1 VFIDDVKL
9 PSVKEWSMSCPH
21 AANRPQFRWCSQ
33 GRGVDPLARP
43 SVADSAAAAARSRA
57 HVGAVRRETIA
68 LSRVLNVTRL
78 ARAALRLQ
86 H

>member
-1 VFIDDVKL
+1 
-9 PSVKEWSMSCPH
+9 M
-21 AANRPQFRWCSQ
+21 
-33 GRGVDPLARP
+33 ARP